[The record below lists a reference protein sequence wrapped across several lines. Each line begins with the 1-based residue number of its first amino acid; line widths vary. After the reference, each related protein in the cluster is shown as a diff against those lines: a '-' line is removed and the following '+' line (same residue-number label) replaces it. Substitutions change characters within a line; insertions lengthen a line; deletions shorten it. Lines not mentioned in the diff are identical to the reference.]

1 MCLKPSRQS
10 QIKQYFDIAVH
21 VWRLTTHVRAHA
33 QMFDGNV
40 AENLEPLALVVG
52 NGNVLEGLE
61 IGLLGMRVNGM
72 RRLVVPPSLVS

>member
-1 MCLKPSRQS
+1 
-10 QIKQYFDIAVH
+10 
-21 VWRLTTHVRAHA
+21 
-33 QMFDGNV
+33 MFDGNV